1 MRGVLPNKGP
11 ARHSNESGESGG
23 VARAWPQPTMRLR
36 DLKFPLSSQHTICQ
50 PQILTTHCTHHD
62 TENGFTATAI
72 STCKGRQRAHSLP
85 LLLRM
90 VSQVARTPVKL
101 LTQRSSNLLFPR
113 EDKSENKL
121 LFACRTCSFTEE
133 APSSCVMRHEIA
145 STVGATAGVTAE
157 VAQDPTVG
165 HSLSEA
171 QAAQAALSEE
181 MPCCTMCGMP
191 IMCEECGEESA
202 PGFVLEAEDEDPQAE
217 QSQQQLREEEE
228 HFEDYDE
235 DFDEDMWDEPMS

>member
-1 MRGVLPNKGP
+1 MSSPLPQAPRAKGGKEP
-11 ARHSNESGESGG
+11 
-23 VARAWPQPTMRLR
+23 
-36 DLKFPLSSQHTICQ
+36 
-50 PQILTTHCTHHD
+50 ILFRFCS
-62 TENGFTATAI
+62 E
-72 STCKGRQRAHSLP
+72 C
-85 LLLRM
+85 
-90 VSQVARTPVKL
+90 
-101 LTQRSSNLLFPR
+101 SNLLFPR

-165 HSLSEA
+165 LSLSEA
-171 QAAQAALSEE
+171 QAAQAALDEE

-191 IMCEECGEESA
+191 IICEDCGEESA

-217 QSQQQLREEEE
+217 RPQQEMREEEE
-228 HFEDYDE
+228 KLEEEKFEDYDEE

>member
-1 MRGVLPNKGP
+1 MVGR
-11 ARHSNESGESGG
+11 
-23 VARAWPQPTMRLR
+23 VAS
-36 DLKFPLSSQHTICQ
+36 DKV
-50 PQILTTHCTHHD
+50 
-62 TENGFTATAI
+62 N
-72 STCKGRQRAHSLP
+72 
-85 LLLRM
+85 
-90 VSQVARTPVKL
+90 L
-101 LTQRSSNLLFPR
+101 LTKRSSNLLFPR

-165 HSLSEA
+165 YSLSDA

-191 IMCEECGEESA
+191 IMCQECGEESA

-217 QSQQQLREEEE
+217 RSQQEIREEEDM
-228 HFEDYDE
+228 FEDYDD
-235 DFDEDMWDEPMS
+235 DFDEEMWDDPQS